1 MTFSEF
7 INKLYSCCGNGR
19 IPAVFIED
27 FLKNIVDEYDEKIL
41 LKDETEYRKYFNA
54 VKSTSKKPRTIP
66 KPMAS
71 YLLTHLDSGK
81 FEAFIWDNTN
91 ETSLNELCF
100 VFNDEIPTATIDDI
114 TSKLESVFR
123 KTLLSIISL
132 DKQNS
137 IPQREHSIEIENAI
151 SEIILRLSKM
161 PENYTN
167 QLTYNP
173 ITIDKKI
180 ENKYTILKKDIKN
193 NVVNYYSY
201 IKEQFKELSQSDASL
216 FDRLAKEVKY
226 RSDNLINEGNSQ
238 EVVFNKLVDWLK
250 EKATTT
256 QETACRAIIA
266 FFVQNCEVFYEITK

>member
-27 FLKNIVDEYDEKIL
+27 FFKNIVDEYDEKIL
-41 LKDETEYRKYFNA
+41 QKDETEYRKYFNA
-54 VKSTSKKPRTIP
+54 VKSTSKKPRTLP
-66 KPMAS
+66 KTAAS
-71 YLLTHLDSGK
+71 YLMTHLVSDK
-81 FEAFIWDNTN
+81 FEVFIWDNTN
-91 ETSLNELCF
+91 DTSLNELCF
-100 VFNDEIPTATIDDI
+100 VFNNEIPTATKHNI
-114 TSKLESVFR
+114 TSKLEAVFR
-123 KTLLSIISL
+123 ETLLPISL
-132 DKQNS
+132 GKKSTITQKGD
-137 IPQREHSIEIENAI
+137 SIEIENTI

-161 PENYTN
+161 PENYTSE
-167 QLTYNP
+167 LAYNP
-173 ITIDKKI
+173 LTIDKKI
-180 ENKYTILKKDIKN
+180 ETKYTMLKKDVKN

>member
-19 IPAVFIED
+19 VPAIFIED
-27 FLKNIVDEYDEKIL
+27 FFKNIVDEYDEKIL
-41 LKDETEYRKYFNA
+41 QKDETEYRKYFNA
-54 VKSTSKKPRTIP
+54 DKSTSKKPRTLP
-66 KPMAS
+66 KTVAS
-71 YLLTHLDSGK
+71 YLLTHLVSDK
-81 FEAFIWDNTN
+81 FETFIWDNTN
-91 ETSLNELCF
+91 DTSLNELCF
-100 VFNDEIPTATIDDI
+100 VFNNEIPTATKHDI
-114 TSKLESVFR
+114 PNRLEAVFR
-123 KTLLSIISL
+123 EILLSISL
-132 DKQNS
+132 GKKNIITQIDD
-137 IPQREHSIEIENAI
+137 SIEIENAI

-161 PENYTN
+161 PENYTS
-167 QLTYNP
+167 QLAYNP

-180 ENKYTILKKDIKN
+180 ETKYTMLKKDIKN

-216 FDRLAKEVKY
+216 FERLAKEIKY

>member
-27 FLKNIVDEYDEKIL
+27 FFKNIVDEYDEKIL
-41 LKDETEYRKYFNA
+41 QKDETEYRKYFNA
-54 VKSTSKKPRTIP
+54 VKSTSKKPRTLP
-66 KPMAS
+66 KTAAS
-71 YLLTHLDSGK
+71 YLMTHLVSDK
-81 FEAFIWDNTN
+81 FEVFIWDNTN
-91 ETSLNELCF
+91 DTSLNELCF
-100 VFNDEIPTATIDDI
+100 VFNNEIPTATKHNI
-114 TSKLESVFR
+114 TSKLEAVFR
-123 KTLLSIISL
+123 ETLLPISL
-132 DKQNS
+132 GKKSTITQKGD
-137 IPQREHSIEIENAI
+137 SIEIENTI

-161 PENYTN
+161 PENYTSE
-167 QLTYNP
+167 LAYNP
-173 ITIDKKI
+173 LTIDKKI
-180 ENKYTILKKDIKN
+180 ETKYTMLKKDVKN

-266 FFVQNCEVFYEITK
+266 FFVQNCEVFYEITE

>member
-27 FLKNIVDEYDEKIL
+27 FFKNIVDEYDEKIL
-41 LKDETEYRKYFNA
+41 QKDETEYRKYFNA
-54 VKSTSKKPRTIP
+54 VKSTSKKPRTLP
-66 KPMAS
+66 KTAAS
-71 YLLTHLDSGK
+71 YLMTHLVSDK

-91 ETSLNELCF
+91 DTSLNELCF
-100 VFNDEIPTATIDDI
+100 VFNNEIPTATKHNI
-114 TSKLESVFR
+114 TSKLEAVFR
-123 KTLLSIISL
+123 ETLLPISL
-132 DKQNS
+132 GKKSTITQKGD
-137 IPQREHSIEIENAI
+137 SIEIENTI

-161 PENYTN
+161 PENYTSE
-167 QLTYNP
+167 LAYNP
-173 ITIDKKI
+173 LTIDKKI
-180 ENKYTILKKDIKN
+180 ETKYTMLKKDVKN

-266 FFVQNCEVFYEITK
+266 FFVQNCEVFYEITE